1 MNFKNNIFIIV
12 ITILIISGILIY
24 TEYLVLSFK
33 QEEEKKV
40 ALWSK
45 AMQEAALI
53 YNDNTYLDLDPCAT
67 KHDEIRNFVF
77 SIINDNENIPAIL
90 SYKDDESIISAKNC
104 KKYRFLF
111 FAWGGDLDSSKEKD
125 LKKLH
130 NELKHMKTYNYT
142 PIQLENYGGK
152 GIDAEVYYK
161 ESELL
166 NRLRYFP
173 FFILTVFGGV
183 ILVGYFAFRNA
194 KVAQQ
199 NKVWT
204 GMAKETAH
212 QIGTPLSSLMGW
224 LEHLKQSKSSAYFT
238 KEIEKDLS
246 RLNTIATRFS
256 KIGSLPKL
264 EKLNLVPVLQESID
278 YMNKRASASVSFNL
292 ELEKDTVY
300 LMLNKDL
307 FEWVIENI
315 LKNSIDAIS
324 KKGKI
329 ILKIKENKKTVFID
343 LIDNG
348 KGIKRAMYNKIFE
361 AGFTSK
367 KRGWG
372 LGLTLVKR
380 IIQDY
385 HKGQVKVIS
394 SIPYTETIIR
404 IILKK

>member
-1 MNFKNNIFIIV
+1 MNLKHNIFTTFVII
-12 ITILIISGILIY
+12 IIISGILIY
-24 TEYLVLSFK
+24 TEYLVRSFK
-33 QEEEKKV
+33 KEEEKKV

-53 YNDNTYLDLDPCAT
+53 YNDNTYLDVDPCSNQ
-67 KHDEIRNFVF
+67 HDEIRNFVF

-104 KKYRFLF
+104 KKYSFLF
-111 FAWGGDLDSSKEKD
+111 FSWGGDLDSSQEKD
-125 LKKLH
+125 LQKLRK
-130 NELKHMKTYNYT
+130 ELKSMKTYNYT

-152 GIDAEVYYK
+152 GIDAEVYYR

-183 ILVGYFAFRNA
+183 VLVGYFSFRNA

-204 GMAKETAH
+204 GMARETAH

-224 LEHLKQSKSSAYFT
+224 LEHLKQNKSPVHLT

-264 EKLNLVPVLQESID
+264 EKLNLVPILKDSIQ
-278 YMNKRASASVSFNL
+278 YINKRAPNSVSFNL
-292 ELEKDTVY
+292 ETEKSSVE

-307 FEWVIENI
+307 FEWVIENT
-315 LKNSIDAIS
+315 LKNAIDAIS
-324 KKGKI
+324 KKGNI
-329 ILKIKENKKTVFID
+329 VLKIKENEKTVFVD
-343 LIDNG
+343 LVDNG
-348 KGIKRAMYNKIFE
+348 KGIKRSMYSKIFE
-361 AGFTSK
+361 PGFTSK

-380 IIQDY
+380 IIEDY
-385 HKGQVKVIS
+385 HQGQVKVVS
-394 SIPYTETIIR
+394 SIPYKETIIR
-404 IILKK
+404 IVLKK